1 MAALSHSVSFSG
13 AQVDLDALITRMRQ
27 RHYPETIPVLISYWL
42 KTVYGRGH
50 RRGWW
55 KELNENLKEVL
66 RDQPLDLPSR
76 DALVGLQTWIQQR
89 YLVGGKMPGTSSPR
103 PGPFR
108 ANLEPEWLA
117 PYIGRL
123 LNEWL
128 SAEVASLLVDES
140 EFVIEPDAGIP
151 MLAVGRALE
160 RLLIRERLS
169 PETLEMFLQPELLS
183 PRYVYPADAEMLRD
197 VVLALLGRTW
207 APPSPVM
214 PATVLGVVAGSSV
227 GHGTEELRDASI
239 VKRNGNEEIYASF
252 SVQALDTLKG
262 FPPRSASVIVT
273 MDGRWWESQNLD
285 SGQHHSIVYRPGGR
299 LRIDYS
305 AEHAKLVVPWP
316 ETRSCWS
323 GDVRFRGPF
332 EIFGREWHAASW
344 EADAE
349 RTSLHLVFSRVMP
362 VAAIHPSADAG
373 FRRSHPASVDIAW
386 AALGN
391 ALAISIAQKSPDA
404 IEQLIRSDFIPLG
417 RAIFR
422 LTESMNKLRMPKREI
437 IETQIRAVHYLQTG
451 VSLVYG
457 RIPWSILPDAVRA
470 TILHRCS
477 DPALLDLLNQA
488 FNGFPRALR
497 PASRQNFES
506 GDAGQPSSPSQTA

>member
-13 AQVDLDALITRMRQ
+13 AQGDLDALITRMRQ

-140 EFVIEPDAGIP
+140 EFVIPADAGIP
-151 MLAVGRALE
+151 TLTVGRALE
-160 RLLIRERLS
+160 RLLVRERLS

-197 VVLALLGRTW
+197 VVLALLGQTW

-214 PATVLGVVAGSSV
+214 PATVLGERRGSPVPGNSR
-227 GHGTEELRDASI
+227 EEVRNASL
-239 VKRNGNEEIYASF
+239 VQRNGNDELHVPLAAQAPEI
-252 SVQALDTLKG
+252 LDHQC
-262 FPPRSASVIVT
+262 F
-273 MDGRWWESQNLD
+273 
-285 SGQHHSIVYRPGGR
+285 
-299 LRIDYS
+299 
-305 AEHAKLVVPWP
+305 
-316 ETRSCWS
+316 
-323 GDVRFRGPF
+323 
-332 EIFGREWHAASW
+332 
-344 EADAE
+344 
-349 RTSLHLVFSRVMP
+349 
-362 VAAIHPSADAG
+362 
-373 FRRSHPASVDIAW
+373 
-386 AALGN
+386 
-391 ALAISIAQKSPDA
+391 
-404 IEQLIRSDFIPLG
+404 
-417 RAIFR
+417 
-422 LTESMNKLRMPKREI
+422 
-437 IETQIRAVHYLQTG
+437 
-451 VSLVYG
+451 
-457 RIPWSILPDAVRA
+457 
-470 TILHRCS
+470 
-477 DPALLDLLNQA
+477 
-488 FNGFPRALR
+488 
-497 PASRQNFES
+497 
-506 GDAGQPSSPSQTA
+506 